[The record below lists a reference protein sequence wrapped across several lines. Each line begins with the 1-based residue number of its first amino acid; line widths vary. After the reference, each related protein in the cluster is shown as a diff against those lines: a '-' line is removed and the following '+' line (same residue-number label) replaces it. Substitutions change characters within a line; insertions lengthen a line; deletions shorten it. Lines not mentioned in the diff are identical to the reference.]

1 MEFEDLKKFITST
14 LDDLKA
20 TDIVS
25 FDVRKRT
32 SITDMMIICTGNSS
46 RHVKSIANN
55 LAEKAKA
62 AGLRPLG
69 IEGESEAEWVLV
81 DFGDAIVHVMQFN
94 TRQLYQLE
102 LLWK

>member
-1 MEFEDLKKFITST
+1 MNFEELNEFIKAS

-20 TDIVS
+20 TDIVT
-25 FDVRKRT
+25 FDVRSRT
-32 SITDMMIICTGNSS
+32 SITDMMIVCTGNSS

-55 LAEKAKA
+55 LADKARK

-69 IEGESEAEWVLV
+69 IEGESEGEWVLV
-81 DFGDAIVHVMQFN
+81 DFGDAIVHIMQFN
-94 TRQLYQLE
+94 TRELYQLE